1 MEKFDNKTF
10 LEVWDRVTEKP
21 KPIKSGE
28 QSDREKL
35 CFFMDRAAFCIAFY
49 TALAQKSRRENAE
62 IFRKLALSVKE
73 DMSELMSAYFVL
85 TGDTY
90 TPERV
95 KPYFS
100 SVLDGVRDMYLAEKA
115 EKEAYHRSAMETE
128 NGSITDLCHRLASMC
143 EKRADK
149 LMEIIKKALR

>member
-10 LEVWDRVTEKP
+10 FEVWDRVTEKP

-28 QSDREKL
+28 KTDREKL
-35 CFFMDRAAFCIAFY
+35 CFFMDKAAFSEAFY

-62 IFRKLALSVKE
+62 IFRKLLSAVKE
-73 DMSELMSAYFVL
+73 DMRELMSAYFVL

-90 TPERV
+90 APERIR
-95 KPYFS
+95 PYFS

-115 EKEAYHRSAMETE
+115 GVEAYHRSAMETE
-128 NGSITDLCHRLASMC
+128 NGSLTDLCHRLASMC